1 MDKTNKL
8 ELFLAEK
15 QKKIEE
21 KKIVMFSDKVYEFDS
36 VKDASEKLKIDFP
49 TISQNIYNKSRFVY
63 DNSGLKIKFM
73 KKSEYDKLSKE
84 EVDSILAEIDERK
97 LVILNTGQEFNS
109 ARELSNY
116 LNTCQNNI
124 LIHVKGKSKS
134 CGKINGEKCVI
145 RYKRDYIKLSEN
157 EIIDLIRNANS
168 KVKRKD
174 RILNKDVVVL
184 FNTGE
189 IFNDRKEIFSK
200 YGITKST
207 LSCGLNRSKTH
218 IGGYDGNIPLIW
230 FYGKDYNSLT
240 EEDIK
245 YFNQAIKENTK
256 QNIVLYNN
264 GKIYSRDFIVNT
276 LNISLSRLNACLRG
290 EYKSAGKCK
299 GYPLIWVN
307 EDKYTFM
314 SEEDKE
320 ELDKYIKDNSTR
332 YYFVNE
338 NKEFYNIN
346 QFSKDY
352 NISSSSIRN
361 CLHKK
366 FKSAKWKED
375 ERAIFVYLDEFNNM
389 SEEERK
395 KFLAESE
402 TERYKNYTDNTPK
415 PVKSYTEGI
424 EFDSRKEA
432 SEYYGIDG
440 RKLFKSIKNNEW
452 ITDENNKP
460 LKFEDIEKEEKEE

>member
-1 MDKTNKL
+1 MDKTSKL

-15 QKKIEE
+15 QKKMEE

-36 VKDASEKLKIDFP
+36 VKDASVKLKIDFP
-49 TISQNIYNKSRFVY
+49 VISQNICNKSRFTY

-73 KKSEYDKLSKE
+73 KKSEYNKLSKE
-84 EVDSILAEIDERK
+84 EINSILAEIDERK

-116 LNTCQNNI
+116 LNTCKNNI
-124 LIHVKGKSKS
+124 LRHVEGKGKS

-168 KVKRKD
+168 IVKRKG

-395 KFLAESE
+395 KFLAEYE

-460 LKFEDIEKEEKEE
+460 LKFEDIEKKEKEE

>member
-15 QKKIEE
+15 EKKIEE

-36 VKDASEKLKIDFP
+36 VKDASVKLKIDFP
-49 TISQNIYNKSRFVY
+49 VISQNIYNKSRFAY

-73 KKSEYDKLSKE
+73 KKSEYNKLSKE
-84 EVDSILAEIDERK
+84 EIDSILAEIDGMK

-109 ARELSNY
+109 VSILANY
-116 LNTCQNNI
+116 LNTCKNNI
-124 LIHVKGKSKS
+124 LRHVEGKGKS
-134 CGKINGEKCVI
+134 CGKVNGERCVI

-157 EIIDLIRNANS
+157 EIMDLIRNANS
-168 KVKRKD
+168 KVKRKE

-189 IFNDRKEIFSK
+189 IFNDRKEIYSK

-207 LSCGLNRSKTH
+207 LSGGLNRSKTH
-218 IGGYDGNIPLIW
+218 IGGYKGNTPLIW
-230 FYGKDYNSLT
+230 FYGEDYNNLA

-245 YFNQAIKENTK
+245 YFNQVIKENTK

-395 KFLAESE
+395 KFLAEYE

-440 RKLFKSIKNNEW
+440 RKLFKSIKNSEW